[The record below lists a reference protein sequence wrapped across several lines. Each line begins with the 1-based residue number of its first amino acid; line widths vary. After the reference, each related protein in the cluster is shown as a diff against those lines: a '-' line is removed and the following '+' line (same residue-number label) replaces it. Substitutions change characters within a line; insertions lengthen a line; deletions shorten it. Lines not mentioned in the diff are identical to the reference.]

1 MTRSLIM
8 LLAGIAVV
16 AAATGTA
23 IAGPAPSR
31 PTRVALTKIEGD
43 TAGLGKAVAAALEDT
58 ELEVVPGGRVARA
71 VERLGLDEALGDRDL
86 GKLCMELEVD
96 AVVKGV
102 FDRRGQ
108 RLRFTIFADGKKTKL
123 FNIKIASPG
132 AAKFRKMVR
141 DSMVAHLAA
150 AVPDKLKAAH
160 DRARGEVADD
170 ERPAKKKRSADDEAA
185 ADDDR
190 PAKKKAR
197 AADDEDTADDDKP
210 RGKAKARRVAD
221 ADDAADEAPRAT
233 KGKGRRATEG
243 KTDAKTEGKTDAR
256 TDVDAKAEARGDA
269 KAKADARS
277 DAKAGD
283 DGDDDKPRA
292 KAKRAAARDDDDP
305 LGATRPKD
313 EPAGSDDDAAGVR
326 IARLPVDRTASVFAA
341 RLDLGA
347 SMVGR
352 SLKFDGAAANV
363 TPAAYGNLPVPGAH
377 VAAEI
382 YPLALRDPSSLLAGI
397 GLAAEYDQTMALT
410 LRASDEM
417 TVPLKTTERHYS
429 VGARFRLALGH
440 AETPPTVTV
449 GVGYSAQTF
458 MVDRSHL
465 MSPGSLDLPD
475 VDYRMF
481 DPGAWFRMPLGRFAV
496 TVGARALLVTSAGPI
511 QRADQYGAA
520 SVLGGNAE
528 IGVEYVFGRFIA
540 RLAGEATQLSLS
552 FAGGGTLSSGRDG
565 NSATVDVRGATDR
578 YYGGVATVGVTY

>member
-1 MTRSLIM
+1 MTRSLIV

-23 IAGPAPSR
+23 IAAPAQSR

-71 VERLGLDEALGDRDL
+71 VERLGLDEALGDSDL

-132 AAKFRKMVR
+132 AAKFRKVVR

-160 DRARGEVADD
+160 DRSRGEVADD
-170 ERPAKKKRSADDEAA
+170 ERPAKKKRAADDEAA
-185 ADDDR
+185 ADDER

-197 AADDEDTADDDKP
+197 AADDEASADDDKP

-221 ADDAADEAPRAT
+221 ADDSADEAPRAA
-233 KGKGRRATEG
+233 KGKGKNEG
-243 KTDAKTEGKTDAR
+243 KSDG
-256 TDVDAKAEARGDA
+256 KAEAKGDA
-269 KAKADARS
+269 KSDVKAA
-277 DAKAGD
+277 D

-292 KAKRAAARDDDDP
+292 KAKRAAARDEDDP
-305 LGATRPKD
+305 LGATKAKD

-341 RLDLGA
+341 RLDVGA

-352 SLKFDGAAANV
+352 SLEFDGTAANV
-363 TPAAYGNLPVPGAH
+363 TPAAYRNLPVPGAH

-382 YPLALRDPSSLLAGI
+382 YPLVLRDPSSLLAGI

-417 TVPLKTTERHYS
+417 TVPLKITERHYS

-440 AETPPTVTV
+440 AENPPTVTV
-449 GVGYSAQTF
+449 GAGYSAQTF

-496 TVGARALLVTSAGPI
+496 TVGVRALIVTSAGPI

-520 SVLGGNAE
+520 SVLGGNAT
-528 IGVEYVFGRFIA
+528 IGVEYVFGRFVA

-552 FAGGGTLSSGRDG
+552 FAGGGALSSDRDG

-578 YYGGVATVGVTY
+578 YYGGVATVGVVY

>member
-1 MTRSLIM
+1 MTRSQIV

-16 AAATGTA
+16 AAVTGTA
-23 IAGPAPSR
+23 IAAPAQSR

-58 ELEVVPGGRVARA
+58 ELEVVPGARVARA

-102 FDRRGQ
+102 FDRRSQ

-132 AAKFRKMVR
+132 AAKFRKLVR

-185 ADDDR
+185 ADDER
-190 PAKKKAR
+190 PARKKAR

-221 ADDAADEAPRAT
+221 ADDSADEAPRAA
-233 KGKGRRATEG
+233 KGKGRRATDA
-243 KTDAKTEGKTDAR
+243 KTDAKGDA
-256 TDVDAKAEARGDA
+256 DAKAEAKGEAKGDA
-269 KAKADARS
+269 KADAKS
-277 DAKAGD
+277 DAKAAD

-352 SLKFDGAAANV
+352 SLKFEGTAANV
-363 TPAAYGNLPVPGAH
+363 TPAAYRNLPVPGAH

-417 TVPLKTTERHYS
+417 TVPLKITERHYS

-440 AETPPTVTV
+440 AENPPTVTV
-449 GVGYSAQTF
+449 GAGYSAQTF

-528 IGVEYVFGRFIA
+528 IGVEYVFGRFVA

-552 FAGGGTLSSGRDG
+552 FAGGGTLSSDRDG

-578 YYGGVATVGVTY
+578 YYGGVATVGVVY

>member
-1 MTRSLIM
+1 
-8 LLAGIAVV
+8 
-16 AAATGTA
+16 
-23 IAGPAPSR
+23 
-31 PTRVALTKIEGD
+31 
-43 TAGLGKAVAAALEDT
+43 
-58 ELEVVPGGRVARA
+58 
-71 VERLGLDEALGDRDL
+71 
-86 GKLCMELEVD
+86 
-96 AVVKGV
+96 
-102 FDRRGQ
+102 
-108 RLRFTIFADGKKTKL
+108 
-123 FNIKIASPG
+123 
-132 AAKFRKMVR
+132 
-141 DSMVAHLAA
+141 
-150 AVPDKLKAAH
+150 VPDKLKAAH

-170 ERPAKKKRSADDEAA
+170 ERPAKKK
-185 ADDDR
+185 
-190 PAKKKAR
+190 AR

-210 RGKAKARRVAD
+210 RSKAKARRVAD
-221 ADDAADEAPRAT
+221 ADDSADEAPRAA
-233 KGKGRRATEG
+233 KGKGRRATEARTEAKTEA
-243 KTDAKTEGKTDAR
+243 KTDAKTEAKTE
-256 TDVDAKAEARGDA
+256 AKGDAEAKGEAKGDA
-269 KAKADARS
+269 KS
-277 DAKAGD
+277 DAKAAD

-305 LGATRPKD
+305 LGATKPKD
-313 EPAGSDDDAAGVR
+313 EPAGSDDDDAAGVR

-352 SLKFDGAAANV
+352 SLKFDGTAASV
-363 TPAAYGNLPVPGAH
+363 TPAAYRNLPVPGAH

-417 TVPLKTTERHYS
+417 TVPLKITERHYS

-440 AETPPTVTV
+440 AENPPTVTV
-449 GVGYSAQTF
+449 GAGYSAQTF

-511 QRADQYGAA
+511 QRADQYGAT

-528 IGVEYVFGRFIA
+528 IGVEYMFGRFVA

-552 FAGGGTLSSGRDG
+552 FAGGGTLSSARDG

-578 YYGGVATVGVTY
+578 YYGGVATVGVVY